1 MVHHRIHKSPPLVP
15 ILSQMYQVHT
25 IPSSFCRIH
34 ANIIPPLVP
43 RSSLPFRSSDQ
54 NLICIHLACVLPDPP
69 ISSSIW
75 SPEYL
80 MKHAHELCSS
90 HAVFFS
96 LQPLLPL
103 RSKNCFQHPA
113 LRHPQSISTAWK
125 TVFHT
130 HTKQQVK
137 SVLLTLIFNFSKR
150 RREDKMGEAD
160 DSPPS
165 RGEVKNAWSYTSMPK
180 RAFTAWFLFRHKTR
194 LHDVVLS

>member
-1 MVHHRIHKSPPLVP
+1 MKFPIMLFSPVLFSGGPKYSL
-15 ILSQMYQVHT
+15 H
-25 IPSSFCRIH
+25 
-34 ANIIPPLVP
+34 II
-43 RSSLPFRSSDQ
+43 
-54 NLICIHLACVLPDPP
+54 
-69 ISSSIW
+69 
-75 SPEYL
+75 
-80 MKHAHELCSS
+80 
-90 HAVFFS
+90 
-96 LQPLLPL
+96 
-103 RSKNCFQHPA
+103 
-113 LRHPQSISTAWK
+113 SISVLISGQETS
-125 TVFHT
+125 FHT